1 MTISPATR
9 ALLPYALLSGVGP
22 VTQRTLAQ
30 RDVQQEAPEYVAT
43 QSKPVA
49 RALAAQQAW
58 EAAEQ
63 KAEEQVALAQHYG
76 ARIVSLYDADYPHLL
91 RQAEK
96 GPAILYVRGSLP
108 DPRRG
113 AVAII
118 GTRSPTAHGT
128 LIAERI
134 SRYCAG
140 QGFAIVSGLALGCD
154 TIAHRTA
161 LACGTPTL
169 AVLAHGLQT
178 MAPKENSDLAEA
190 ILENGGALVSEFP
203 FGTPPTVARFVQRD
217 KTQAALA
224 QGVIMVQ
231 SGLDGGSL
239 HACRAALTLKR
250 WLAVPCPTSK
260 DREAFAEK
268 VAANTVIIE
277 GTPGQVRD
285 LLNCQPEDRARIIA
299 LRGREDYPLIRAHI
313 FNQCENL
320 SPGPDCLET

>member
-1 MTISPATR
+1 MTISTATR

-118 GTRSPTAHGT
+118 GTRSPTDHGT

-178 MAPKENSDLAEA
+178 TAPKENSDLAEA
-190 ILENGGALVSEFP
+190 IVENGGALVSEFP
-203 FGTPPTVARFVQRD
+203 FGTSPSVARFVQRD

-239 HACRAALTLKR
+239 HACRAALALQR
-250 WLAVPCPTSK
+250 WLAVPCPTAQ
-260 DREAFAEK
+260 DRAASLDR
-268 VAANTVIIE
+268 VAANV
-277 GTPGQVRD
+277 
-285 LLNCQPEDRARIIA
+285 LLTGEVLSAVCELLTCQPPDLSRLIT
-299 LRGREDYPLIRAHI
+299 LRGREDYPLIDLQI
-313 FNQCENL
+313 FG
-320 SPGPDCLET
+320 SPST